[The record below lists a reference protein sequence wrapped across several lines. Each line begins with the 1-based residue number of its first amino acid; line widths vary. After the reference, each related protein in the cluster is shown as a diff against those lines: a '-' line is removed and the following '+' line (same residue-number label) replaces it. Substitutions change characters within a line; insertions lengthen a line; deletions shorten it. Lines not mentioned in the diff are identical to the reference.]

1 MNIEQKLQEGIDLP
15 TVEEKQQ
22 FQDFLESKGFI
33 QVAIANQFYPSQGKS
48 SLYNY
53 KSLYCSDTTK
63 EIKAISSRTS
73 GATTQLIKELPLAEV
88 NNLSDIHPVKVAYQ
102 LLESEKYKNGEI
114 TLEDVKV
121 MSVEPGKQIKDNK
134 LKM

>member
-1 MNIEQKLQEGIDLP
+1 MNIEQKLQEGIESP
-15 TVEEKQQ
+15 TAEDKKQ
-22 FQDFLESKGFI
+22 FQDFLESKGFVE
-33 QVAIANQFYPSQGKS
+33 VASANQFYPSQGKS

-73 GATTQLIKELPLAEV
+73 GATTQLIKELPLTEV
-88 NNLSDIHPVKVAYQ
+88 TNLSDIHPVKVAYQ
-102 LLESEKYKNGEI
+102 LLDSEKYKNGEI
-114 TLEDVKV
+114 TLEDIKT
-121 MSVEPGKQIKDNK
+121 MSMEAAQPIKDNK